1 VFPVTY
7 KMSYFLESSGSGAIC
22 VTWRAVGQERNKTE
36 ETLRGLK
43 LLFIFVFKKYIFYFY
58 IFLIYFNMSIFKI
71 VF

>member
-1 VFPVTY
+1 
-7 KMSYFLESSGSGAIC
+7 MSYFLESSGSGAIC

-43 LLFIFVFKKYIFYFY
+43 LLFIFVFKKYIFHFY

-71 VF
+71 VFKNIKILS

>member
-1 VFPVTY
+1 
-7 KMSYFLESSGSGAIC
+7 MSYFLESSGSGAIC

>member
-1 VFPVTY
+1 
-7 KMSYFLESSGSGAIC
+7 M
-22 VTWRAVGQERNKTE
+22 TWRAVGQERNKTE